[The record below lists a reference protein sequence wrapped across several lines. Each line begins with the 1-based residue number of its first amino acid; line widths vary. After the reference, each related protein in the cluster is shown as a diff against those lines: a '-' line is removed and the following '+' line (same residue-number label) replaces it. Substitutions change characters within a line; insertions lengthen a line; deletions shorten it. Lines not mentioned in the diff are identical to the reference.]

1 MQIARRVWSEALHG
15 AYPPTRL
22 QAPPP
27 LYELRRRAPK

>member
-1 MQIARRVWSEALHG
+1 MQKARRVWNEALAG

-27 LYELRRRAPK
+27 LYDSA